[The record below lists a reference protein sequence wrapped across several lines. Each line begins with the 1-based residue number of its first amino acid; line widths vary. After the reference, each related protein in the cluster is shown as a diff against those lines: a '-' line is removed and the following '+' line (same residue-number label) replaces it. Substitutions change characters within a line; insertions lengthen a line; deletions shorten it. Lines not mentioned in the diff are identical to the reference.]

1 MLKLLKLRYN
11 KISQS
16 VMTYTDLGLRAK
28 ANRING
34 QALRM
39 QSFKVTRTTRT
50 LRGKPIYG
58 SRSRAMPRQVR
69 EPGATCRGSFQFLLC
84 WSFNSASNFQLPQTG
99 ESAKRESCFKERD
112 NSVKGRDNEGLCG
125 CMSELS
131 LCNLLGR
138 RPSDYYSDAS
148 VASKFLST
156 GVEVGYTSLSLK

>member
-1 MLKLLKLRYN
+1 MLSLLKLLKLRYN

-58 SRSRAMPRQVR
+58 GRSRAMPRQVR

-99 ESAKRESCFKERD
+99 ESAKRESYVLKSEIIVSKEGTMK
-112 NSVKGRDNEGLCG
+112 VC
-125 CMSELS
+125 
-131 LCNLLGR
+131 
-138 RPSDYYSDAS
+138 
-148 VASKFLST
+148 VA
-156 GVEVGYTSLSLK
+156 V